1 VHDVTLFCRSFND
14 ATLLCFLS
22 HSVGYRKTQV
32 SDCTS
37 STGAL
42 FIGINGVMVS
52 VFASSTVDRGQS
64 PDKDETLRIG
74 LVQSKHHY
82 HYLKYNLFSP

>member
-1 VHDVTLFCRSFND
+1 M
-14 ATLLCFLS
+14 
-22 HSVGYRKTQV
+22 
-32 SDCTS
+32 SDCKS

-42 FIGINGVMVS
+42 FIGINGIMVS

-74 LVQSKHHY
+74 LVQLILTMI
-82 HYLKYNLFSP
+82 YLNNLI